1 MLWILARRVYAY
13 FSGPL
18 GTFY

>member
-1 MLWILARRVYAY
+1 MIYLRLSLAAY

-18 GTFY
+18 CN

>member
-1 MLWILARRVYAY
+1 MAY

-18 GTFY
+18 CIA